1 MKDAPS
7 SLIAT
12 MLTYRHYNTLVAPR
26 EYLWWDVA
34 DKRSLSLD
42 SVVEGILTK
51 GDLDD
56 VKCLLTELGIP
67 EVREIFERQIRKG
80 RCNYRPPT
88 INYFSL
94 YFAHHA

>member
-1 MKDAPS
+1 MFTEKQYAM
-7 SLIAT
+7 LI
-12 MLTYRHYNTLVAPR
+12 APR
-26 EYLWWDVA
+26 EYLWWDIA
-34 DKRSLSLD
+34 DKRHLSLE

-56 VKCLLTELGIP
+56 VKCLLAEIGIP
-67 EVREIFERQIRKG
+67 EVRRIFERQISKG
-80 RCNYRPPT
+80 RCNYRPST

>member
-1 MKDAPS
+1 MS
-7 SLIAT
+7 GISI
-12 MLTYRHYNTLVAPR
+12 LTEKQYATLVAPR
-26 EYLWWDVA
+26 EYLWRDIA
-34 DKRSLSLD
+34 DKRHLSLE

-56 VKCLLTELGIP
+56 VECLLAEIGIP
-67 EVREIFERQIRKG
+67 EVRRIFELQIRKD

-94 YFAHHA
+94 NFARHA